1 MTTER
6 PLSGSLPSDATTDFI
21 LRHRNDDVRRLALH
35 PSPGVDMPYA
45 LDQIQGWQTACHKLP
60 LWAATDGIVFPPHL
74 NMEQCSSEQTAKYK
88 ADIAGRLLANYDE
101 TATLID
107 LTGGFGVDFSIMARR
122 IPRAI
127 YVERNTKLCE
137 IARHNLQLLGLEN
150 FQVVNADSSEFLKGF
165 TPTGDTLFFLDPARR
180 DTHGHKVYG
189 IEDCSPDIL
198 KLKDSLLVKSQ
209 HVIVKL
215 SPMLDWHEAMRQLG
229 RSVCE
234 VHIVSAANE
243 CKELLLVLCSK
254 GNDKET
260 IKLVCAN
267 DDSYFETVLS
277 QTSTK
282 ISTAVRLTDNLS
294 THYVYIPNASIM
306 KAGVFAPLCDAFP
319 VAMVDVN
326 SHIFL
331 SNENIDDFPG
341 RRYTLLTSTSMNK
354 RELKEKLH
362 DIERANIAVRNF
374 PLSAPELRKKL
385 KMKDGGN
392 ITIFATTFQ
401 SKHVLLIVESK

>member
-45 LDQIQGWQTACHKLP
+45 LDQIQGWQTACRKLP
-60 LWAATDGIVFPPHL
+60 SWAATDGIIFPPHL

-127 YVERNTKLCE
+127 YVERNAKLCE
-137 IARHNLQLLGLEN
+137 IARHNLQLLGLDN
-150 FQVVNADSSEFLKGF
+150 FQVVNADSSEFLKEF
-165 TPTGDTLFFLDPARR
+165 TPTGDTLLFLDPARR

-198 KLKDSLLVKSQ
+198 KLKDSLLAKSQ

-215 SPMLDWHEAMRQLG
+215 SPMLDWHEAVRQLG

-277 QTSTK
+277 KTSTK

-294 THYVYIPNASIM
+294 AHYVYIPNASIM
-306 KAGVFAPLCDAFP
+306 KAGVFAPLCHAFP

-341 RRYTLLTSTSMNK
+341 RRYTLLTSTSINK

-392 ITIFATTFQ
+392 ITIFATTFHG
-401 SKHVLLIVESK
+401 KHVLLIAKNE